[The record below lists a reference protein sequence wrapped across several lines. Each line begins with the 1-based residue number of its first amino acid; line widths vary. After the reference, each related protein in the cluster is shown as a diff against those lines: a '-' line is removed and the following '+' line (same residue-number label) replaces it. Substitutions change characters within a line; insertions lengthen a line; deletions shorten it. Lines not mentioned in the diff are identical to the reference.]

1 MNGLPRAS
9 GDTPDDLVQSHQ
21 VIQAAPRKWGY
32 TAPSALRRS
41 WLPGCPAQVGIHPR
55 CLVFACGLVRLPRAS
70 GDTPARNKACYSA
83 SKAAPRKWGYTS
95 PRPSTSGSAMGCPAQ
110 VGIHPYTCSGSIPFS
125 RLPRASG
132 DTPLANFQNF
142 GHYAAA
148 PRKWGYTPGTLLD
161 GRWGGGCPAQ
171 VGIHLILSAIIQ
183 WELGLPR
190 ASGDTPCYCVIFTSS
205 HWAAPRK
212 WGYTLGQ
219 KKRKSSLPGCPAQVG
234 IHPGWTAASNSLPR
248 LPRASGDTPQ
258 APEKEPPKH
267 PAAPRKWGYTLE
279 NSDPNTPGDGCP
291 AQVGIHLVAL
301 YRVGRGEWL
310 PRASGDTP
318 LRKPRLPATVMAA
331 PRKWGYTP
339 LLHFAV
345 VPETGCP
352 AQVGIHRIFRGL

>member
-1 MNGLPRAS
+1 MPSLCLRTRTAAPRKWGYTCQEQSLLQCQQGCPAQVGIHLSTTEYVRLCHGLPRAS
-9 GDTPDDLVQSHQ
+9 GDTPIHM
-21 VIQAAPRKWGY
+21 
-32 TAPSALRRS
+32 LRLHPF
-41 WLPGCPAQVGIHPR
+41 LP
-55 CLVFACGLVRLPRAS
+55 
-70 GDTPARNKACYSA
+70 
-83 SKAAPRKWGYTS
+83 
-95 PRPSTSGSAMGCPAQ
+95 
-110 VGIHPYTCSGSIPFS
+110 
-125 RLPRASG
+125 
-132 DTPLANFQNF
+132 
-142 GHYAAA
+142 AA